1 MLFVS
6 GAQINAQLPVQT
18 VGNVTMILRT
28 PGGVSDNFNVQIQPT
43 APSVFRSG
51 VAGPVTDI
59 PTVFRASNGQ
69 LVTPSNPVHRGDVI
83 VIYLTG
89 MGTTT
94 PLVQEGIPAPE
105 DPVATPVT
113 EVSVRLG
120 GVGLAVNSAIAL
132 PGQVGVYEVNARVG
146 DDVPLGFN
154 MPLEI
159 VQGGGATTLP
169 VRVVN

>member
-1 MLFVS
+1 
-6 GAQINAQLPVQT
+6 
-18 VGNVTMILRT
+18 
-28 PGGVSDNFNVQIQPT
+28 
-43 APSVFRSG
+43 
-51 VAGPVTDI
+51 
-59 PTVFRASNGQ
+59 
-69 LVTPSNPVHRGDVI
+69 
-83 VIYLTG
+83 

-132 PGQVGVYEVNARVG
+132 PGQVGVYEINARVG
-146 DDVPLGFN
+146 DEVPLGFN